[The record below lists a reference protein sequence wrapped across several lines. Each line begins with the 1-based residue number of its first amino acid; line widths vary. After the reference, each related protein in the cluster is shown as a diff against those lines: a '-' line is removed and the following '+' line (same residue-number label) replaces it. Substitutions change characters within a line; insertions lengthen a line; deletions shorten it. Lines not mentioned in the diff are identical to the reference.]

1 MLIIHALILLTE
13 ASNDNR
19 ILWKDFGSDFKLVFT
34 SVQLENKAIST
45 ENLRNNQQK
54 GQFQN
59 SKPRDLVPNFLVG
72 FASAFAKCLWTVSG
86 TAWNTLAD
94 CINMKLD
101 EPSSSSSLVFV
112 DFM

>member
-1 MLIIHALILLTE
+1 MHIIHALILLTE

-19 ILWKDFGSDFKLVFT
+19 ILWKDFGWDFKLVFT

-54 GQFQN
+54 GQFPN
-59 SKPRDLVPNFLVG
+59 SKPRDLVRNFLVG
-72 FASAFAKCLWTVSG
+72 FVSAFAKCLWRCGIRNYVKHFS
-86 TAWNTLAD
+86 
-94 CINMKLD
+94 INMKLD